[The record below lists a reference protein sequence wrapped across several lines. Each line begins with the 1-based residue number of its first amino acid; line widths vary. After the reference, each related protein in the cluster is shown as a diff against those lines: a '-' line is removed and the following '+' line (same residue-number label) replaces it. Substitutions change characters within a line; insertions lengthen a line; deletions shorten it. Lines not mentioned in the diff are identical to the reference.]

1 MPAKNHSLF
10 SLILVLSDFVVLL
23 AAFTAAYILRVQ
35 FDYRPLVNEITSIDY
50 FLSFLAIVPFWI
62 IIFAC
67 LGLYS
72 PSTYNRRFSSLTR
85 LLLGC
90 TIGIMLV
97 ITWEYVGNNPIFPAR
112 LVAAYALVASFVL
125 IALSRELTKFLHTL
139 LHRRGRG
146 TERILLIGS
155 SPIARD
161 LIDSIHEN
169 PDHEI
174 IAVTSTKKPKDKS
187 IKYFP
192 DTSAALAAIKRLRIN
207 HIIQADLYENSLAN
221 QSILAASQ
229 KHHIRYSFIPGEPE
243 FYSGKNTLDFFFGY
257 PRLTVFQTPLVG
269 WSVFFKRAFDLL
281 LLLLLSP
288 LLLPLF
294 LLLVICQRLFNPG
307 PIFFKQTRLSRYK
320 KRFQVYKFRS
330 MKSEYCGQDAI
341 SIFKNMGRPD
351 LAREYSKT
359 RKIKNDPRISTFGR
373 ILRRTSLDELAQIL
387 NVLRGEMSLVGP
399 RPILPDE
406 LEFYKNRSPLLL
418 SIKPGLTSLASV
430 SGRSTLSFER
440 RVNIELHYAQNW
452 SFLLDLKIIAKTIQ
466 VVLSRSG
473 AE

>member
-1 MPAKNHSLF
+1 
-10 SLILVLSDFVVLL
+10 
-23 AAFTAAYILRVQ
+23 
-35 FDYRPLVNEITSIDY
+35 
-50 FLSFLAIVPFWI
+50 
-62 IIFAC
+62 
-67 LGLYS
+67 
-72 PSTYNRRFSSLTR
+72 
-85 LLLGC
+85 
-90 TIGIMLV
+90 
-97 ITWEYVGNNPIFPAR
+97 
-112 LVAAYALVASFVL
+112 
-125 IALSRELTKFLHTL
+125 
-139 LHRRGRG
+139 
-146 TERILLIGS
+146 
-155 SPIARD
+155 
-161 LIDSIHEN
+161 
-169 PDHEI
+169 
-174 IAVTSTKKPKDKS
+174 
-187 IKYFP
+187 
-192 DTSAALAAIKRLRIN
+192 
-207 HIIQADLYENSLAN
+207 
-221 QSILAASQ
+221 
-229 KHHIRYSFIPGEPE
+229 
-243 FYSGKNTLDFFFGY
+243 
-257 PRLTVFQTPLVG
+257 
-269 WSVFFKRAFDLL
+269 
-281 LLLLLSP
+281 
-288 LLLPLF
+288 
-294 LLLVICQRLFNPG
+294 
-307 PIFFKQTRLSRYK
+307 
-320 KRFQVYKFRS
+320 